1 MRPPGRPSLR
11 RSINEVLRRQAA
23 LDAAHPAPPGRREAQ
38 RDPRAGLQSSTGPFA
53 YVRLLGDRE
62 AVDVQAIGL
71 RRRRVPVIAF
81 VNNHYAGFAPG
92 TVRQLATLVDPV
104 ASA

>member
-1 MRPPGRPSLR
+1 MD
-11 RSINEVLRRQAA
+11 A
-23 LDAAHPAPPGRREAQ
+23 LTPTLDPIVIDRGAQ
-38 RDPRAGLQSSTGPFA
+38 
-53 YVRLLGDRE
+53 V